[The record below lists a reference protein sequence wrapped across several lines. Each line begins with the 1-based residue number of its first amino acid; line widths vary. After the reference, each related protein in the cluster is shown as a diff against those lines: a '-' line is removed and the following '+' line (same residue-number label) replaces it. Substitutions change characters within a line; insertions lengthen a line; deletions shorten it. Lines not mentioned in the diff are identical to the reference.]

1 MKTIGLVGG
10 GVLGALLAVGC
21 SSSSVSPV
29 PEVDGGDAGH
39 RTDARTPKKDGAMP
53 GVDAARDAKKPTTD
67 ATKPVADA
75 AKDVKTTPD
84 SGGEADAA
92 TDAKKPIHEAGSD
105 ATGDGGPPT
114 RHVLVT
120 YNGAPT
126 STTSAMFAVNLTTRA
141 IDGTLT
147 IGGTDSVTDT
157 SNASAPFVMNDQLDV
172 IDRVD
177 PTTWHIDG
185 SWSVALPGDAGGNL
199 SYPWAVVVATESQ
212 VYVVRNGSNVI
223 DVLDTTTAPDGGKPT
238 AQIDLSGLVQPNT
251 GGTVGAAA
259 AAYVP
264 TSKLLYVVLQNVA
277 PTFVD
282 GDLLCA
288 PTVATVVAVDTTTN
302 TLVRLGDAGPGGAIA
317 LHGYDPIEQG
327 AVYDAQNHRLLV
339 FEAGCNAAP
348 TTDGGAPGALTGR
361 GVEEIDLTTNTSKIL
376 LEANGQGY
384 PGNLVY
390 IDEHDAVVG
399 FSYPTAAF
407 KWDPTTTTLGDP
419 LPNAPELFDYDGA
432 GNLVGAV
439 VNYGDGGAAV
449 TNIVSMSLST
459 GAVTTLRSNVVNV
472 DNGWLASVGVWPR
485 P

>member
-1 MKTIGLVGG
+1 MKTIRLVGG

-21 SSSSVSPV
+21 SSSSGAPLQ
-29 PEVDGGDAGH
+29 EVDAGDAGH
-39 RTDARTPKKDGAMP
+39 GTDARTPKQDAAKS
-53 GVDAARDAKKPTTD
+53 GVDGARDAKKPTTD

-75 AKDVKTTPD
+75 TSDVRAPTEAGGKPDAAKD
-84 SGGEADAA
+84 AR
-92 TDAKKPIHEAGSD
+92 KPSHEAGSD
-105 ATGDGGPPT
+105 AAADGGSST

-126 STTSAMFAVNLTTRA
+126 STTSAMFAVNLTTKA
-141 IDGTLT
+141 IDGTLN
-147 IGGTDSVTDT
+147 IAGTDSVTDT
-157 SNASAPFVMNDQLDV
+157 SNVRAPFLMNDQLDV
-172 IDRVD
+172 IDCID

-199 SYPWAVVVATESQ
+199 SYPWAVVVASESQ

-251 GGTVGAAA
+251 QGAVGAAA
-259 AAYVP
+259 AVYVP

-282 GDLLCA
+282 GDLLRA

-302 TLVRLGDAGPGGAIA
+302 KLTSLGDAGPGGAIA
-317 LHGYDPIEQG
+317 LHGYDPIEEG
-327 AVYDAQNHRLLV
+327 TVYDAQNHRLLV

-361 GVEEIDLTTNTSKIL
+361 GVEEVDLTTSTSKIL

-384 PGNLVY
+384 PSNLVY
-390 IDEHDAVVG
+390 IDEHDAVLG

-419 LPNAPELFDYDGA
+419 LPNAPQLFDYDGA

-439 VNYGDGGAAV
+439 IHYGDGGAAV
-449 TNIVSMSLST
+449 TDIVSMSLGT
-459 GAVTTLRSNVVNV
+459 GAVATLQSNVVNV
-472 DNGWLASVGVWPR
+472 NNGWLASVGVWPR

>member
-282 GDLLCA
+282 GDLLVRSDGRDRRRRRHHDQHARPPRRRRARRGHRA
-288 PTVATVVAVDTTTN
+288 PR
-302 TLVRLGDAGPGGAIA
+302 VRPDRAGGRLRRAEPSPPRVRGGLQRRADDRRRCSGGAHGA
-317 LHGYDPIEQG
+317 WRGGDRPHHEHEQDPPRGERPGLPGQPRLHRRARRRG
-327 AVYDAQNHRLLV
+327 RLLV
-339 FEAGCNAAP
+339 S
-348 TTDGGAPGALTGR
+348 DRSL
-361 GVEEIDLTTNTSKIL
+361 
-376 LEANGQGY
+376 Q
-384 PGNLVY
+384 
-390 IDEHDAVVG
+390 
-399 FSYPTAAF
+399 
-407 KWDPTTTTLGDP
+407 WDSTTTTLGDP
-419 LPNAPELFDYDGA
+419 LPNAPEPSTTTAQATSSGPWSTTA
-432 GNLVGAV
+432 T
-439 VNYGDGGAAV
+439 GGP
-449 TNIVSMSLST
+449 
-459 GAVTTLRSNVVNV
+459 RSRT
-472 DNGWLASVGVWPR
+472 SSR
-485 P
+485 CR